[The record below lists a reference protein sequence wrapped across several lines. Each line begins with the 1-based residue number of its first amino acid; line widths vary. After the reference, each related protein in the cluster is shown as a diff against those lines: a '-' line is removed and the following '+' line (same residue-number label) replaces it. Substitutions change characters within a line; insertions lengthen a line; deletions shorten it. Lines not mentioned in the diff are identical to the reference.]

1 MFGKTMMIECR
12 CGIVTLKPFSK
23 EEIGKERV
31 VDMLADAEVTQYLN
45 MITSPTI
52 QDEEEW
58 WEKVRK
64 NERNIVWGI
73 YLDGSELLGV
83 TSLNNIS
90 QNHSAMSG
98 FLLFDKGYW
107 RKGIAS
113 TSHIARTYYASY
125 ILNLKT
131 ITSAVISPN
140 IGSFK
145 ALQSVGY
152 FQTGYVWG
160 TNFINGKFR
169 GVKHL
174 QWINPKHTRMF
185 FEDGIPQE
193 LKPALKLARKALK
206 RAEKDVVF

>member
-1 MFGKTMMIECR
+1 MFGKNMMIECSA
-12 CGIVTLKPFSK
+12 GIIQLKSFEK
-23 EEIGKERV
+23 GEIGEKRV
-31 VDMLADAEVTQYLN
+31 IDMFADAEVTQYLN
-45 MITSPTI
+45 MVTSPTI

-73 YLDGSELLGV
+73 YLDGSDLLGV

-90 QNHSAMSG
+90 QNHSAESG
-98 FLLFDKGYW
+98 FLLFDKRYW

-113 TSHIARTYYASY
+113 TSHLARTYYATY

-131 ITSAVISPN
+131 ITSAVITPN

-152 FQTGYVWG
+152 YQTGYVWG
-160 TNFINGKFR
+160 TNFINGKFM
-169 GVKHL
+169 GQKNL
-174 QWINPKHTRMF
+174 QWIHPGHTHLF
-185 FEDGIPQE
+185 FENGIPQE

-206 RAEKDVVF
+206 RAKKEVVF